1 MPATETLRRPT
12 GSGDTVGRMTET
24 VLLVVLFIVGV
35 GVAIGVSYRVF
46 MRGDSDP
53 ERVASRLPKGF
64 KPDWSWRR
72 GDTYV
77 GYERAH
83 NRIAIVDYPHSAVLQ
98 PSEVRSVEPVDESV
112 AWIVHRWL
120 VLYVAAPP
128 GKMRVWFGL
137 SAADRDC
144 ISKRLR
150 EVIPA

>member
-1 MPATETLRRPT
+1 
-12 GSGDTVGRMTET
+12 MTEA

-35 GVAIGVSYRVF
+35 AVAIWVSYRVF
-46 MRGDSDP
+46 MRGDTDP
-53 ERVASRLPKGF
+53 ERVASRLPQGF
-64 KPDWSWRR
+64 NADWSWRR

-77 GYERAH
+77 GYDRARD
-83 NRIAIVDYPHSAVLQ
+83 RIAIVDYPHAALLQ
-98 PSEVRSVEPVDESV
+98 PSEVRSVEPVDENV

-137 SAADRDC
+137 SAADRDS